1 MAKKRG
7 TVSPLGNTVGSI
19 EAQHNAS
26 RENLDSLANQLSTE
40 LQQSGED
47 RDRYLAEHF
56 GLAAV
61 GQQHIWKLAS
71 GASATFSELMLTYE
85 QVRDE
90 TFVQFDVNGRDQTAL
105 TPESLADLDSL
116 ALQQF
121 YPAVGHESHGKINIL
136 DGSRRRA
143 WFLLQQGNVESF
155 RLLVTK
161 DDISFADAKALAKQL
176 QTAKEHNLR
185 EVGMQCLALKE
196 SDDSMTQADIAKVL
210 GISQAAV
217 SKSIKAASV
226 CSELIDLFPIVN
238 DLTYQDYVALANVT
252 SFFNKD
258 SQLIDFINLTKEKVC
273 HILAEYSAN
282 EQKEPILALLKSEV
296 KALESEQV
304 KDKTTVTKLAEFKA
318 KGVFARKKVKGRN
331 FSYEFGR
338 LPNELQSELDKAVA
352 KVLKGYKGE

>member
-26 RENLDSLANQLSTE
+26 RENLDSLASQLSNE
-40 LQQSGED
+40 LKKTGED
-47 RDRYLAEHF
+47 TAKYLAEHF
-56 GLAAV
+56 GLDSV
-61 GQQHIWKLAS
+61 GQQHIWNLAS
-71 GASATFSELMLTYE
+71 RATATFSELNLTYE
-85 QVRDE
+85 QVRDN

-105 TPESLADLDSL
+105 TPASLTDLESLS
-116 ALQQF
+116 LQQF
-121 YPAVGHESHGKINIL
+121 YPAVGHESDGKINIL

-143 WFLLQQGNVESF
+143 WFLLQEGKIESF

-185 EVGMQCLALKE
+185 EIGMQCLALKQ
-196 SDDSMTQADIAKVL
+196 SNDSLTQTDIAKAL
-210 GISQAAV
+210 NISQAAV

-226 CSELIDLFPIVN
+226 PADLVSLFPVVN
-238 DLTYQDYVALANVT
+238 ELSHADYSILFSVT
-252 SFFNKD
+252 QSLEKPILL
-258 SQLIDFINLTKEKVC
+258 SDFIEKIKEKSG
-273 HILAEYSAN
+273 IIQLEYPTN
-282 EQKEPILALLKSEV
+282 EQKDPILQLIRNEM
-296 KALESEQV
+296 KALQSKQE
-304 KDKTTVTKLAEFKA
+304 KDKSIVTKIAEFKG

-338 LPNELQSELDKAVA
+338 LSKNIQDELDAAIA
-352 KVLKGYKGE
+352 KVLEGVEGE

>member
-7 TVSPLGNTVGSI
+7 SVSPLGNTVGSI

-26 RENLDSLANQLSTE
+26 RENLDSLASQLSNE
-40 LQQSGED
+40 LKKTGED
-47 RDRYLAEHF
+47 TAKYLAEHF
-56 GLAAV
+56 GLDSV
-61 GQQHIWKLAS
+61 GQQHIWNLAS
-71 GASATFSELMLTYE
+71 GATATFSELNLTYE
-85 QVRDE
+85 QVRDN

-116 ALQQF
+116 SLQQF
-121 YPAVGHESHGKINIL
+121 YPAVGHESDGKINIL

-143 WFLLQQGNVESF
+143 WFLLQEGKIESF

-185 EVGMQCLALKE
+185 EIGMQCLALKQ
-196 SDDSMTQADIAKVL
+196 SNDSLTQTDIAKAL
-210 GISQAAV
+210 NISQAAV

-226 CSELIDLFPIVN
+226 SPELIALFPVIN
-238 DLTYQDYVALANVT
+238 DLVHADYSLLT
-252 SFFNKD
+252 SVELELKNKE
-258 SQLIDFINLTKEKVC
+258 LFIDFIEKIKES
-273 HILAEYSAN
+273 IGIIQAEYSIKD
-282 EQKEPILALLKSEV
+282 QKEPILTLIKKEV
-296 KALESEQV
+296 KALELNKE
-304 KDKTTVTKLAEFKA
+304 KDKAVVTKLSEFKA
-318 KGVFARKKVKGRN
+318 KDAFARKKVKGRN

-338 LPNELQSELDKAVA
+338 LPKELQAELDAAVA

>member
-7 TVSPLGNTVGSI
+7 AVSPLGNTMGS
-19 EAQHNAS
+19 EAALKSAS
-26 RENLDSLANQLSTE
+26 RANIDSLANQLSNE
-40 LQQSGED
+40 LQKSGED
-47 RDRYLAEHF
+47 TTYLAEHF
-56 GLAAV
+56 GIAAV
-61 GQQHIWKLAS
+61 GQQYVWNLAS
-71 GASATFSELMLTYE
+71 GATATFSELTLSYE
-85 QVRDE
+85 QVRDN
-90 TFVQFDVNGRDQTAL
+90 TFVTFDVNGRDQASLTA
-105 TPESLADLDSL
+105 ESLADLDSL

-121 YPAVGHESHGKINIL
+121 YPAVGHEVDGKIDIL

-143 WFLLQQGNVESF
+143 WFLLQEGKVESF
-155 RLLVTK
+155 RILVTK
-161 DDISFADAKALAKQL
+161 DELSFSDAKALAKQL

-185 EVGMQCLALKE
+185 EIGMQCLALKE

-226 CSELIDLFPIVN
+226 RSELIDLFPIVN

-252 SFFNKD
+252 SFFNED
-258 SQLIDFINLTKEKVC
+258 SQLIDFINLTKEKLC

-282 EQKEPILALLKSEV
+282 EQKEPILALLKNEI

-304 KDKTTVTKLAEFKA
+304 KDKATVTKLAEFKA

-338 LPNELQSELDKAVA
+338 LPKELQAELDSAVA
-352 KVLKGYKGE
+352 KVLEGFKGE